1 MLLKL
6 ILILV
11 LAGILAGL
19 AAQQHLL
26 ERSHVASGIRK
37 KIQIFDGIAVL
48 IFIVRFM
55 PLPLGSTQFVQALA
69 LGMLVFLAVSTLLLL
84 LFQLRP
90 TGTRTWLLC
99 WLSLSVL
106 LSGGI
111 SVTGWRQAHT
121 LAVHDTQLTL
131 SSRFP
136 HDELQFTVISDLHL
150 GTSVNA
156 KEINALI
163 RILEQ
168 TPKQPVIIAGD
179 LFDEYTTPKQLQEF
193 LDAVN
198 HSQLETVYMAAGNHE
213 YHQRRYEAYFQQI
226 QASRIVLLRDQTI
239 AIDEHLQLLFRQDR
253 SQPRL
258 ALNDLIGNPNADWIV
273 VDHQPK
279 LKEKNPAV
287 LLQVS
292 GHTHAGQVAPFALAV
307 RLAYP
312 CVAGRSDTQPQA
324 LVTSGMGAWGLP
336 FRLGTESE
344 ILRVTL
350 HFQAQSEIPADNT

>member
-69 LGMLVFLAVSTLLLL
+69 LGTLVFLAISTLLLL

-111 SVTGWRQAHT
+111 SVAGWRQAHT

-156 KEINALI
+156 RK
-163 RILEQ
+163 
-168 TPKQPVIIAGD
+168 KQMENKKIMKDMNRVKVTVIGVIA
-179 LFDEYTTPKQLQEF
+179 
-193 LDAVN
+193 
-198 HSQLETVYMAAGNHE
+198 
-213 YHQRRYEAYFQQI
+213 
-226 QASRIVLLRDQTI
+226 
-239 AIDEHLQLLFRQDR
+239 
-253 SQPRL
+253 
-258 ALNDLIGNPNADWIV
+258 
-273 VDHQPK
+273 
-279 LKEKNPAV
+279 
-287 LLQVS
+287 
-292 GHTHAGQVAPFALAV
+292 ALAV
-307 RLAYP
+307 NFMGVEQFESMDASAKFHPLYEEFYERQESM
-312 CVAGRSDTQPQA
+312 VGR
-324 LVTSGMGAWGLP
+324 
-336 FRLGTESE
+336 
-344 ILRVTL
+344 
-350 HFQAQSEIPADNT
+350 

>member
-19 AAQQHLL
+19 VAQQHLL

-55 PLPLGSTQFVQALA
+55 PLPLGSTQLVQALA
-69 LGMLVFLAVSTLLLL
+69 LGVLVFLAVSTLLLL

-90 TGTRTWLLC
+90 TGTRTWLFC

-121 LAVHDTQLTL
+121 LAVHDLQLTL

-136 HDELQFTVISDLHL
+136 HAELQFTVISDLHL

-163 RILEQ
+163 RLLEQ
-168 TPKQPVIIAGD
+168 TPKQPVIIAC
-179 LFDEYTTPKQLQEF
+179 LLYTSPSPRDRQK
-193 LDAVN
+193 
-198 HSQLETVYMAAGNHE
+198 
-213 YHQRRYEAYFQQI
+213 
-226 QASRIVLLRDQTI
+226 SRMPSS
-239 AIDEHLQLLFRQDR
+239 A
-253 SQPRL
+253 
-258 ALNDLIGNPNADWIV
+258 
-273 VDHQPK
+273 
-279 LKEKNPAV
+279 
-287 LLQVS
+287 
-292 GHTHAGQVAPFALAV
+292 
-307 RLAYP
+307 
-312 CVAGRSDTQPQA
+312 
-324 LVTSGMGAWGLP
+324 
-336 FRLGTESE
+336 
-344 ILRVTL
+344 
-350 HFQAQSEIPADNT
+350 

>member
-69 LGMLVFLAVSTLLLL
+69 LGMLVFMAVSTLLLL

-136 HDELQFTVISDLHL
+136 HDELQFTVFSDLHL
-150 GTSVNA
+150 GSSVNT
-156 KEINALI
+156 KVINSLI

-168 TPKQPVIIAGD
+168 TP
-179 LFDEYTTPKQLQEF
+179 
-193 LDAVN
+193 
-198 HSQLETVYMAAGNHE
+198 
-213 YHQRRYEAYFQQI
+213 
-226 QASRIVLLRDQTI
+226 
-239 AIDEHLQLLFRQDR
+239 
-253 SQPRL
+253 
-258 ALNDLIGNPNADWIV
+258 
-273 VDHQPK
+273 
-279 LKEKNPAV
+279 
-287 LLQVS
+287 
-292 GHTHAGQVAPFALAV
+292 
-307 RLAYP
+307 
-312 CVAGRSDTQPQA
+312 
-324 LVTSGMGAWGLP
+324 
-336 FRLGTESE
+336 
-344 ILRVTL
+344 
-350 HFQAQSEIPADNT
+350 

>member
-1 MLLKL
+1 MVLNL

-19 AAQQHLL
+19 AAQQRLL

-37 KIQIFDGIAVL
+37 KIQNFDGIAVL
-48 IFIVRFM
+48 ILIVRFM

-69 LGMLVFLAVSTLLLL
+69 LGTLVFLAISTLLLL

-90 TGTRTWLLC
+90 TGTWPWLLC
-99 WLSLSVL
+99 WLSLSIL

-111 SVTGWRQAHT
+111 SITGWRQAHT
-121 LAVHDTQLTL
+121 LVVHDLQLTL
-131 SSRFP
+131 KSRFP
-136 HDELQFTVISDLHL
+136 HAQMKFTVISDLHL
-150 GTSVNA
+150 GTSIN
-156 KEINALI
+156 KEEINALI
-163 RILEQ
+163 RVLEQ

-179 LFDEYTTPKQLQEF
+179 LFDEYTTPKQLQQF

-198 HSQLETVYMAAGNHE
+198 RSQLETVYMAAGNHE

-226 QASRIVLLRDQTI
+226 QASRIVLLRDQSV
-239 AIDEHLQLLFRQDR
+239 AADGHLQLLFRQDR

-258 ALNDLIGNPNADWIV
+258 ALSDLISIPHSDWIII
-273 VDHQPK
+273 DHQPK
-279 LKEKNPAV
+279 LKETNPAV

-292 GHTHAGQVAPFALAV
+292 GHTHAGQIAPFDLAV

-312 CVAGRSDTQPQA
+312 GVAGHCDTQPQA
-324 LVTSGMGAWGLP
+324 LVTSGLGTWGLP
-336 FRLGTESE
+336 FRFGTESE

-350 HFQAQSEIPADNT
+350 HFQTQSEISADAT

>member
-90 TGTRTWLLC
+90 TGTRTWLFC

-111 SVTGWRQAHT
+111 SVTGWRQAIT
-121 LAVHDTQLTL
+121 NTTNAAMKRISNKFRPAGSSCFAIKPSRLT
-131 SSRFP
+131 SIFSCYSVRTAHSR
-136 HDELQFTVISDLHL
+136 
-150 GTSVNA
+150 
-156 KEINALI
+156 
-163 RILEQ
+163 
-168 TPKQPVIIAGD
+168 
-179 LFDEYTTPKQLQEF
+179 
-193 LDAVN
+193 
-198 HSQLETVYMAAGNHE
+198 
-213 YHQRRYEAYFQQI
+213 
-226 QASRIVLLRDQTI
+226 
-239 AIDEHLQLLFRQDR
+239 
-253 SQPRL
+253 
-258 ALNDLIGNPNADWIV
+258 
-273 VDHQPK
+273 
-279 LKEKNPAV
+279 
-287 LLQVS
+287 
-292 GHTHAGQVAPFALAV
+292 
-307 RLAYP
+307 
-312 CVAGRSDTQPQA
+312 
-324 LVTSGMGAWGLP
+324 AW
-336 FRLGTESE
+336 R
-344 ILRVTL
+344 
-350 HFQAQSEIPADNT
+350 